1 MGDRKTIV
9 VNPDLFKLPSAN
21 TTRRRRRD
29 ENGQPKPLRMR
40 VPGREYNKTNRSHLI
55 RQIRNMQEAKYK
67 QMLESGERAP
77 SSATPTIPAVSGED
91 SFHSDFEDS
100 LNYLNSI
107 AEKAKRS
114 APTSQTST
122 LKNYPSYDPGASSG
136 FYDQVDLG
144 IPDVFSEIQ
153 PSPKSPPIQL
163 RSPSGMQTQAPPY
176 SSMKNGSKPTYRY
189 WRNQTQKN
197 TPPPPLVSSPFSSP
211 PSLGQSL
218 VAQRQSLPS
227 PPLHAWASVPRPPV
241 DTIEFYKEREQQ
253 RKERRARPRLPPK
266 QKRTLTRTFFLGKSK
281 HYPRVGVLV
290 SNKTIRKETS
300 QKIQKLRQTPIEEVR
315 RALIR
320 KGLIKVGSPAPND
333 VLRKMYE
340 SMSLLCGELNNHN
353 PETLLYNYLNADV
366 F

>member
-9 VNPDLFKLPSAN
+9 VNPDLFKLPSTN

-55 RQIRNMQEAKYK
+55 RQIRNMQEARAK
-67 QMLESGERAP
+67 QMLESGARAP
-77 SSATPTIPAVSGED
+77 SSITPAIPAVSGEE

-114 APTSQTST
+114 APTSHTST
-122 LKNYPSYDPGASSG
+122 VKHYPSYDPGASSG

-163 RSPSGMQTQAPPY
+163 RSPSGMPTQAPPY
-176 SSMKNGSKPTYRY
+176 SSMKNGSKPTFRY

-197 TPPPPLVSSPFSSP
+197 TPPPP
-211 PSLGQSL
+211 SLGQSL
-218 VAQRQSLPS
+218 GQSLMQ
-227 PPLHAWASVPRPPV
+227 PRPAPVWTSAPRPQV

-253 RKERRARPRLPPK
+253 RKERRVRPRAPPK

-315 RALIR
+315 RTLIR